1 MPLILKR
8 RSLRDKLVAA
18 FGLTLFLLLIAA
30 VVGVTKMEA
39 LSGDTRDAKIG
50 AILDEQIMSM
60 EIAARE
66 SLEVEAGVIL
76 EGTDADVA
84 ERLNAAWV
92 SNDGDAF
99 DESLAEAKRLAV
111 LDMPRRLGADEQAG
125 HALRDSVERTVE
137 LVRKG
142 DIEGARAN
150 RVKSSLPAYA
160 TFVEKNHAVEE
171 QAEEFSELAST
182 SAASRAKS
190 GKRTIIVV
198 SAFALLLGGL
208 AAFFI
213 TRGVTRGTAAIL
225 DRLAL
230 LRDHCTTDLANGL
243 DAVADGDLTR
253 SVTPVTPRID
263 DPGFDEIG
271 RIAAAVNVIR
281 DNTVTSVEA
290 YNRMREQLAGV
301 LGELSDSATTVSS
314 ASQQMAS
321 TSSEAGRAVGEIAAA
336 VGDVAQGAERQV
348 RMVESTRLAVQEASR
363 GALSSAEAARKT
375 SEAAEHARQLAE
387 DGVQAAGQA
396 SDAIRE
402 VADASHQIGTAI
414 NSLSERSDR
423 IGGIVDTITAIAE
436 QTNLLA
442 LNAAIEAARAGDQG
456 KGFAVV
462 AEEVRKLAEE
472 SQTAAAEISGLIGE
486 MQTETGRVVGAVA
499 DGAKRTED
507 SVETVRHARQ
517 AFESIGTAIEDV
529 SARVGEI
536 ATAVAQI
543 SRDAERAAH
552 DVEEVAGV
560 AEESSASAEEVSAST
575 QETSASTQEIAAS
588 AENLATTAHQ
598 LRSVVSRFTV
608 R

>member
-1 MPLILKR
+1 MPSFLKR
-8 RSLRDKLVAA
+8 RSLRDKLAAA
-18 FGLTLFLLLIAA
+18 FGLTLLLLLIVAA
-30 VVGVTKMEA
+30 VGVTKMGA
-39 LSGDTRDAKIG
+39 LSGDTRDAKTG
-50 AILDEQIMSM
+50 AVLDEQIMSM

-66 SLEVEAGVIL
+66 SLDVEAGVIL
-76 EGTDADVA
+76 EGAGAGVA
-84 ERLNAAWV
+84 ERLDAAWV

-111 LDMPRRLGADEQAG
+111 LDMPNRLGADEQAG
-125 HALRDSVERTVE
+125 HALRDSVNRTVE
-137 LVRKG
+137 LVKQG
-142 DIEGARAN
+142 DIAGARAN
-150 RVKSSLPAYA
+150 RVKSSLPAYD
-160 TFVEKNHAVEE
+160 TFIEANHAVEE
-171 QAEEFSELAST
+171 QAEEFSALASE
-182 SAASRAKS
+182 SAATRAKS

-213 TRGVTRGTAAIL
+213 TRGVTRGAAAIL
-225 DRLAL
+225 DRLGL
-230 LRDHCTTDLANGL
+230 LRDHCTTDLAHGL
-243 DAVADGDLTR
+243 DAVAGGDLTC
-253 SVTPVTPRID
+253 SVTPVTPPID
-263 DPGFDEIG
+263 DPGHDEIG

-301 LGELSDSATTVSS
+301 MGELSDSATTVSS

-321 TSSEAGRAVGEIAAA
+321 TSAEAGRAVHEIAAA

-348 RMVESTRLAVQEASR
+348 RMVESTRTAVQEASR
-363 GALSSAEAARKT
+363 AAESSAESARET
-375 SEAAEHARQLAE
+375 SQAAEHARRLAQ
-387 DGVQAAGQA
+387 DGVHAAEQA

-402 VADASHQIGTAI
+402 VADSSHQIGSAI
-414 NSLSERSDR
+414 GALSERSER
-423 IGGIVDTITAIAE
+423 IGGIVDTITGIAE

-507 SVETVRHARQ
+507 SVETVHHARQ
-517 AFESIGTAIEDV
+517 AFEAIGTAIEDV

-536 ATAVAQI
+536 ASAVAQI
-543 SRDAERAAH
+543 SSDTERAAR

-560 AEESSASAEEVSAST
+560 AEESSASAEQVSAST

-588 AENLATTAHQ
+588 ADSLATTANE
-598 LRSVVSRFTV
+598 LRSVVARFTV